1 MIATTARAILNL
13 LNVFIRLLRI
23 CRSGIPVLDP
33 VAATA
38 EDLGRV
44 HKAGYLSWL
53 RSLSPFPVTGTTKD
67 PDLAAIQWFIDA
79 DTYITPWSY
88 DVATYAAGAACRAA
102 DRARDGESCFAFVRP
117 PGHHALPGW
126 AMGFCIIN
134 NVAVAAA
141 RALDSVDKVAII
153 DWDLHHGN
161 GTQEIFVKSD
171 RVVYCSVH
179 AEGLFPYSGAAVEIG
194 TGPGAGYT
202 VNAPLM
208 PGSTIGDVAHVF
220 TDLFSRCWNGCI
232 RILSWSRPA
241 RTCFSMIPSVSWV
254 LFRKITEP

>member
-23 CRSGIPVLDP
+23 CRLVFRCLILWRQRQRIWAGSD
-33 VAATA
+33 
-38 EDLGRV
+38 
-44 HKAGYLSWL
+44 KAGDLSWL

-171 RVVYCSVH
+171 RVVDCSGPCRGIVP
-179 AEGLFPYSGAAVEIG
+179 LLRSGSG
-194 TGPGAGYT
+194 NWHRP
-202 VNAPLM
+202 
-208 PGSTIGDVAHVF
+208 
-220 TDLFSRCWNGCI
+220 RCRLHG
-232 RILSWSRPA
+232 
-241 RTCFSMIPSVSWV
+241 
-254 LFRKITEP
+254 